1 MNDIT
6 WLGLAA
12 IVAAAFALTLVGLIY
27 VVGAIQSKQPK
38 RRRKKE

>member
-6 WLGLAA
+6 WLGFAA
-12 IVAAAFALTLVGLIY
+12 IVVAAFALALVGLTY
-27 VVGAIQSKQPK
+27 VVGAIQSQQPK